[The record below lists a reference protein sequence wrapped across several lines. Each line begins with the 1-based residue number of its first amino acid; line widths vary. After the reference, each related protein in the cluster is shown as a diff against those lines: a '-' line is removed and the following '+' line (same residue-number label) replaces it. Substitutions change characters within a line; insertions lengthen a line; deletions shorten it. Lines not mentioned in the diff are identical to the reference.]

1 MVKELKYLFFI
12 LVIFLFFFLSF
23 KFYFSDANKKN
34 SYRSLKNANKITI
47 DYSKKLILLENNTK
61 ETLEYVEET
70 VNKDK
75 KNYKFLELL
84 NNND

>member
-23 KFYFSDANKKN
+23 KFYFSDVNRKN

-47 DYSKKLILLENNTK
+47 EFSKKLTLLENNTK
-61 ETLEYVEET
+61 DTLEYVEET
-70 VNKDK
+70 INKDK